1 MDWNTVLTLTLW
13 ALVLAA
19 GVAFAIKPLWMWVFT
34 ESWKPGSEDGPTK
47 EYLRFAR
54 TFGIIL
60 AVIGAAMLA
69 LTLTAI
75 LSGA

>member
-69 LTLTAI
+69 LTLTAL